1 MLPELNKVVLDSPA
15 MRTVLGVNA
24 DTSLD
29 DLYLDTAFDQVKTK
43 LSEELRKVL
52 AMDKSINTE
61 GNVVADYIAQQI
73 KDNKEAFLLGLNLS
87 QPLV

>member
-1 MLPELNKVVLDSPA
+1 MPELNKVVLDSPA
-15 MRTVLGVNA
+15 IA
-24 DTSLD
+24 DCFLWMLTLLD

-73 KDNKEAFLLGLNLS
+73 SKDNKEAFLPGLTLS

>member
-1 MLPELNKVVLDSPA
+1 MLPELNLVVLDSPA

-61 GNVVADYIAQQI
+61 GNVVADYLGE
-73 KDNKEAFLLGLNLS
+73 DYSDKEAFLL
-87 QPLV
+87 V